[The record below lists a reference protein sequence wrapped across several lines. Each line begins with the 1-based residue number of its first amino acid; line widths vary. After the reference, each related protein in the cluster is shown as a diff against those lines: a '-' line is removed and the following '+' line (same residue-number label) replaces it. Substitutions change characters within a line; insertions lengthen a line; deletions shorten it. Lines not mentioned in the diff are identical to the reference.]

1 MLSET
6 GFSRRT
12 FDDILNDKIER
23 AKEMFGED
31 IDTSELTPLGKFF
44 RINAYD
50 QSLVEELAE
59 LIYYAIFPNTA
70 SGVSL
75 DRLCVFVGI
84 RRNSATKSQYKVS
97 VTGTA
102 GGTVPQGFLVGT
114 ETEINFENLQDT
126 VIDDNGKATIT
137 VECVESGIIG
147 NVPYSSIT
155 EIVNPSAD
163 VESIVGIEVIEKGEE
178 TESDYE
184 LRNRFNEAKEGLG
197 SCTEISIKSAL
208 LRIPSVTSAS
218 VVVNETNETV
228 DGRPPHSF
236 ECFVSGGTE
245 YLTEIANTIF
255 EKKPIG
261 IKTYGTIAQ
270 QITDSGGHT
279 HTINFS
285 QTTDITVYVRVAI
298 NTDTTF
304 ETSGKTQIKENL
316 TAYIDSIGVG
326 NTLYLSSL
334 YGKIHG
340 VTGVK
345 EVALLEL
352 STDGESWQTTN
363 IQAELYE
370 NCVCYQVS
378 VKKDSGDYEV
388 IE

>member
-178 TESDYE
+178 TEK
-184 LRNRFNEAKEGLG
+184 LLG
-197 SCTEISIKSAL
+197 I
-208 LRIPSVTSAS
+208 
-218 VVVNETNETV
+218 
-228 DGRPPHSF
+228 
-236 ECFVSGGTE
+236 
-245 YLTEIANTIF
+245 
-255 EKKPIG
+255 
-261 IKTYGTIAQ
+261 
-270 QITDSGGHT
+270 
-279 HTINFS
+279 
-285 QTTDITVYVRVAI
+285 
-298 NTDTTF
+298 
-304 ETSGKTQIKENL
+304 
-316 TAYIDSIGVG
+316 
-326 NTLYLSSL
+326 
-334 YGKIHG
+334 
-340 VTGVK
+340 
-345 EVALLEL
+345 
-352 STDGESWQTTN
+352 
-363 IQAELYE
+363 
-370 NCVCYQVS
+370 
-378 VKKDSGDYEV
+378 
-388 IE
+388 